1 MNALRIALLPA
12 LVALLAPAA
21 VPAAASPTASLAP
34 ALSASTWLNGK
45 PTAASLRGKVVLV
58 DVFTVD
64 CINCQNVVP
73 NLRKL
78 DAQKDSGLAIVGI
91 HSPETPAERQR
102 SHVVAEL
109 TAQGIVWPVA
119 IDNDFAIWRDYGVT
133 AYPTELIF
141 DKHGKLRKTIV
152 GDSQD
157 DAVDATIR
165 SLLAES

>member
-1 MNALRIALLPA
+1 VNALRNAALAA
-12 LVALLAPAA
+12 LVVVAP
-21 VPAAASPTASLAP
+21 VMPAAASSPASLAP
-34 ALSASTWLNGK
+34 ALSASAWLNGK
-45 PTAASLRGKVVLV
+45 PTAASLHGKVVLV

-78 DAQKDSGLAIVGI
+78 DAQHDTGLAIVGI
-91 HSPETPAERQR
+91 HSPETPAERKR
-102 SHVVAEL
+102 AYVVSQL
-109 TAQGIVWPVA
+109 QTQGIVWPVA
-119 IDNDFAIWRDYGVT
+119 IDNDFAVWRAYGVT
-133 AYPTELIF
+133 AWPTELIF

>member
-1 MNALRIALLPA
+1 VNALRNAALA
-12 LVALLAPAA
+12 VFVVVAP
-21 VPAAASPTASLAP
+21 PMSASASSPASLSP

-78 DAQKDSGLAIVGI
+78 DAQHETGLAIVGV
-91 HSPETPAERQR
+91 HSPETPAERGR
-102 SHVVAEL
+102 AYVVSQL
-109 TAQGIVWPVA
+109 QAQGIVWPVA
-119 IDNDFAIWRDYGVT
+119 IDNDFAVWRAYAVT
-133 AYPTELIF
+133 AWPTELIF

-152 GDSQD
+152 GDGQD
-157 DAVDATIR
+157 EAVDATVR